1 MKPAVTNPSEQLNIV
16 VVGHVDHGKS
26 TLVGRLYADTGSL
39 PEGKLEKVQA
49 ICRQQGKEFEYAFL
63 FDAFLE
69 EQEQGITIDTARTF
83 FIWNGRQY
91 IIIDAPGHKEF
102 LKNMVSGAA
111 RAEAA
116 LLLIDALE
124 GVKEQSKKHGY
135 LLSLLGVKQVA
146 VVVNKMDL
154 VGYRQDVF
162 QGIEKEYREFLGQ
175 FKVVPERVL
184 PVSAKLGDNIASC
197 SERMSWYTGP
207 TVLETLELFRKET
220 ARSEQPLRF
229 PIQDVYKFDARRILA
244 GRVTAG
250 RLKAGDRLVFSPS
263 NKTAN
268 IKTIEAFNIEPPPTE
283 A

>member
-1 MKPAVTNPSEQLNIV
+1 MIEQTQTKPQESLNIV
-16 VVGHVDHGKS
+16 IVGHVDHGKS

-102 LKNMVSGAA
+102 LKNMISGAA

-135 LLSLLGVKQVA
+135 LLSLLGVKQFA
-146 VVVNKMDL
+146 VVVNKMDWPAWASL
-154 VGYRQDVF
+154 GGGSTLNPSIDCTTAVLLEG
-162 QGIEKEYREFLGQ
+162 EKTNWSPTLTRPA
-175 FKVVPERVL
+175 VMRPTR
-184 PVSAKLGDNIASC
+184 IRRASN
-197 SERMSWYTGP
+197 
-207 TVLETLELFRKET
+207 L
-220 ARSEQPLRF
+220 
-229 PIQDVYKFDARRILA
+229 
-244 GRVTAG
+244 
-250 RLKAGDRLVFSPS
+250 
-263 NKTAN
+263 
-268 IKTIEAFNIEPPPTE
+268 
-283 A
+283 

>member
-1 MKPAVTNPSEQLNIV
+1 MTQHDQTKPQESLNIV
-16 VVGHVDHGKS
+16 IVGHVDHGKS

-39 PEGKLEKVQA
+39 PEGKVEKVQA

-102 LKNMVSGAA
+102 LKNMISGAA

-124 GVKEQSKKHGY
+124 GVREQSKKHGY
-135 LLSLLGVKQVA
+135 LLSLLGVTQFA

-162 QGIEKEYREFLGQ
+162 DGIEGLLGGAWHDT
-175 FKVVPERVL
+175 L
-184 PVSAKLGDNIASC
+184 LGDGQANLLI
-197 SERMSWYTGP
+197 GG
-207 TVLETLELFRKET
+207 
-220 ARSEQPLRF
+220 
-229 PIQDVYKFDARRILA
+229 A
-244 GRVTAG
+244 GNDLLDG
-250 RLKAGDRLVFSPS
+250 RAGDD
-263 NKTAN
+263 TA
-268 IKTIEAFNIEPPPTE
+268 TGGEAGAYEPV
-283 A
+283 